1 MDDFRG
7 APDLTTGENTA
18 IPCAGSFDIPR
29 FTFLISLAREWGS
42 IIDVKRIAEAGGASR
57 AAYFVSDSTGITAET
72 LGSALLANFPGL
84 SFQRSTVPFVDT
96 VLGARKVAVD
106 ISRAPQGPVGTI
118 VFATV
123 KSEAIL
129 AEFRN
134 SGALVVDLLGGHLRE
149 LEVALGTTASEQLG
163 QYHGVG
169 DIERYFARMRA
180 VEYAIEHDDGQSMR
194 ALDIA
199 DVIVIAPSRCG
210 KTPTTMY
217 LALQYGL
224 LVANYPLTDDDFP
237 SDGLPFTVS
246 RFADKCFGLTTT
258 PLRLSQVRHERRP
271 SSTYAS
277 LAQCTLE
284 LRRAEDLYRRNRVPF
299 LNSSTKSVE
308 EMSAVIMQS
317 MRLRS

>member
-1 MDDFRG
+1 MSD
-7 APDLTTGENTA
+7 TA
-18 IPCAGSFDIPR
+18 LLPEPGVRPR
-29 FTFLISLAREWGS
+29 AR
-42 IIDVKRIAEAGGASR
+42 V
-57 AAYFVSDSTGITAET
+57 AYFVSDSTGITAET
-72 LGSALLANFPGL
+72 LGSALLANFPGIA
-84 SFQRSTVPFVDT
+84 FQRHTIPFVDT
-96 VLGARKVAVD
+96 VAGARNVVAD
-106 ISRAPQGPVGTI
+106 IRRAAGAGSDPI

-123 KSEAIL
+123 KSAEIL
-129 AEFRN
+129 QELTA
-134 SGALVVDLLGGHLRE
+134 SGAVVIDLLGGHLRE
-149 LEVALGTTASEQLG
+149 MEAALGTTASEQLG

-180 VEYAIEHDDGQSMR
+180 VEYAIEHDDGQSLR
-194 ALDIA
+194 ALDLA
-199 DVIVIAPSRCG
+199 DVIIIAPSRCG

-237 SDGLPFTVS
+237 SDGLPSTVAPYAA
-246 RFADKCFGLTTT
+246 RCFGLTTT

-271 SSTYAS
+271 SSTYSS

>member
-1 MDDFRG
+1 MNDSPQLSALIAQG
-7 APDLTTGENTA
+7 ATE
-18 IPCAGSFDIPR
+18 
-29 FTFLISLAREWGS
+29 
-42 IIDVKRIAEAGGASR
+42 SR
-57 AAYFVSDSTGITAET
+57 PAYFVSDSTGITAET
-72 LGSALLANFPGL
+72 LGSALLANFPGVA
-84 SFQRSTVPFVDT
+84 FHRHTVPFVDSIT
-96 VLGARKVAVD
+96 GAKNLVGD
-106 ISRAPQGPVGTI
+106 IKRALETGADPI

-123 KSEAIL
+123 KSAEIL
-129 AEFRN
+129 DILTDSKA
-134 SGALVVDLLGGHLRE
+134 VVIDLLGGHLRE
-149 LEVALGTTASEQLG
+149 LEAALGSTASEQLG

-180 VEYAIEHDDGQSMR
+180 VEYAIEHDDGQSAR

-199 DVIVIAPSRCG
+199 DVVIIAPSRCG

-237 SDGLPFTVS
+237 SDGLPNTVS
-246 RFADKCFGLTTT
+246 RDVDKCFGLTTT

-271 SSTYAS
+271 STTYSS

>member
-1 MDDFRG
+1 MAAPVRRAAPAPLWSAAG
-7 APDLTTGENTA
+7 A
-18 IPCAGSFDIPR
+18 R
-29 FTFLISLAREWGS
+29 
-42 IIDVKRIAEAGGASR
+42 V
-57 AAYFVSDSTGITAET
+57 AYFVSDSTGITAET
-72 LGSALLANFPGL
+72 LGNALLSNFPGVV
-84 SFQRSTVPFVDT
+84 FQRRTIPFVDK
-96 VLGARKVAVD
+96 VSSARSIVEDIRKNTPADAV
-106 ISRAPQGPVGTI
+106 PI

-123 KSEAIL
+123 KSPEIL
-129 AEFRN
+129 AEFEA
-134 SGALVVDLLGGHLRE
+134 SGGVVIDLLGGHLRE
-149 LEVALGTTASEQLG
+149 LEATLGSASSERLG
-163 QYHGVG
+163 HFHGVG
-169 DIERYFARMRA
+169 DLDRYFARMRA

-199 DVIVIAPSRCG
+199 DVIIIAPSRCG

-237 SDGLPFTVS
+237 SDGLPDTVA
-246 RFADKCFGLTTT
+246 RYAERCFGLTTT

-271 SSTYAS
+271 DTTYSS

-284 LRRAEDLYRRNRVPF
+284 IRRAEDLYRRNRVPF

-317 MRLRS
+317 MRLRA

>member
-1 MDDFRG
+1 MTSETFAAG
-7 APDLTTGENTA
+7 PMAP
-18 IPCAGSFDIPR
+18 PR
-29 FTFLISLAREWGS
+29 Q
-42 IIDVKRIAEAGGASR
+42 R
-57 AAYFVSDSTGITAET
+57 AAFFISDSTGITAET

-84 SFQRSTVPFVDT
+84 PFGRHTIPFVDT
-96 VLGARKVAVD
+96 VEGARAVARDVQRVID
-106 ISRAPQGPVGTI
+106 AGALPVLFT
-118 VFATV
+118 TV
-123 KSEAIL
+123 KSADIL
-129 AEFRN
+129 H
-134 SGALVVDLLGGHLRE
+134 SLHVPGAVVVDLLSGHLTE
-149 LEVALGTTASEQLG
+149 LEVALGTTRSEQLG
-163 QYHGVG
+163 QFHGVG
-169 DIERYFARMRA
+169 DIEHYFARMRA
-180 VEYAIEHDDGQSMR
+180 VEYAIEHDDGQSGR

-199 DVIVIAPSRCG
+199 DVIIIAPSRCG

-237 SDGLPFTVS
+237 TDGLPRTVN
-246 RFADKCFGLTTT
+246 RYAAKCFGLTTT

-271 SSTYAS
+271 DSVYSS